1 MLIGQSVTK
10 FFGGLVALDGV
21 DFEVRRGELVGL
33 IGANGAGK
41 TTLFNIIT
49 GAQRVTRGKLI
60 FEGSDITLLPP
71 HQICRL
77 GICRTYQEVRLFH
90 KLSVLENVLVAA
102 THGRGA
108 ERSLSKALAMA
119 EKCIA
124 LMDLAEHAMV
134 SSRYLNLFQRKR
146 VQFARALAANPQL
159 LLLDEFIAGLNP
171 TETDRAIDLINRVH
185 NELGVTIVA
194 IEHVMRAI
202 MSFSDRVIVLNFGKK
217 IAEGT
222 PQLVAQ
228 DPEVQRSY
236 MGAVIA

>member
-1 MLIGQSVTK
+1 MLIGQTVTK
-10 FFGGLVALDGV
+10 YFGGLVALDGI
-21 DFEVRRGELVGL
+21 DFEIKRGELVGL

-41 TTLFNIIT
+41 TTLFNVIT
-49 GAQRVTRGKLI
+49 GAHSVTSGKLI
-60 FEGSDITLLPP
+60 FEGRDITLLSP

-90 KLSVLENVLVAA
+90 KLSVLDNVLVAV

-108 ERSLSKALAMA
+108 DRSLGKGLITAQ
-119 EKCIA
+119 KCIA
-124 LMDLAEHAMV
+124 LMDLSEHALV
-134 SSRYLNLFQRKR
+134 QSRNLNLFQRKR
-146 VQFARALAANPQL
+146 VQFARALAANPKL

-171 TETDRAIDLINRVH
+171 TETDHAVDLIRRVH
-185 NELGVTIVA
+185 NQLGITTVA

-222 PQLVAQ
+222 PQQVTQ